1 VLDSDIANFISVED
15 TDSRKAFNDDFKAEI
30 EELSLIL
37 SEAFKLLEI
46 SDCYRD
52 QSPRAT
58 SVSGYLFIAIESA
71 VTAMQ
76 LLSLGHLAPAGNS
89 MRISYESLCLSVLLQ
104 KRNKI
109 QVRNGKHKIDFYSEY
124 TKRSGNTTA
133 DKAIDLVIKNKDIL
147 GLNEGGAD
155 FLITAKKFYNG
166 YSHASLMLVHSKIK
180 PSTMEMYVAGGYEHD
195 RFEIFRKQIQFI
207 IRFSRNFDAWIKAVA
222 YNAT

>member
-1 VLDSDIANFISVED
+1 MSVED
-15 TDSRKAFNDDFKAEI
+15 TDSRKVFNEDFDAEI
-30 EELSLIL
+30 KELSLIF
-37 SEAFKLLEI
+37 SKAFKLLEM

-52 QSPRAT
+52 TSTRAT
-58 SVSGYLFIAIESA
+58 TVSGYLFIAIESA

-104 KRNKI
+104 KQIKI
-109 QVRNGKHKIDFYSEY
+109 QVKNGKHKIDFYSEY
-124 TKRSGNTTA
+124 TKKSGNTRA

-147 GLNEGGAD
+147 GLNDGGAD
-155 FLITAKKFYNG
+155 FLVTAKKFYNG

-180 PSTMEMYVAGGYEHD
+180 PSTMQMYVAGGYEHE
-195 RFEIFRKQIQFI
+195 RFDIFRKQIQFI
-207 IRFSRNFDAWIKAVA
+207 IRFSKNFDAWIKAVA